1 MNDNAFTTDFT
12 QPATRPERAAGFFM
26 PESTSP
32 IWSSCGHDRLDRNT
46 RGWLSPT
53 DAYWRLW
60 LERPELALV
69 EESCAAEQA
78 LHASLIEAPTR
89 AVTTAELDAFEDAD
103 ARANH
108 HLFLGFRD
116 AVIAA
121 GSLEAAYAGFFKA
134 GSIQIPPL
142 FLDLVVQALVCELLD
157 GEPDAWQ
164 WRAAELLFRR
174 QRVRVQDGRVLSGD
188 SEVLD
193 LLNETGGLGEVGRLL
208 MQSGAALPET
218 QIEVLGA
225 DNAERYMR
233 SRAGKGRFNFVLDL
247 THAIQNE
254 LPHGLTLTMT
264 RAQSGLK
271 ALASV
276 LEKWVHHFHG
286 VDVKIQPES
295 RVEDPS
301 WRWHLGLDVES
312 TALLND
318 LYLGREVEPERQQR
332 LISLFRLTFDDPLHM
347 RADVRGKPVYLGLA
361 MGADGLLKL
370 KPQNLLL
377 NLPLANPM

>member
-1 MNDNAFTTDFT
+1 VNDN
-12 QPATRPERAAGFFM
+12 PGEPGLHM
-26 PESTSP
+26 SESHTPSF
-32 IWSSCGHDRLDRNT
+32 WSSCGHDQLARNA

-60 LERPELALV
+60 LQRPELALV

-78 LHASLIEAPTR
+78 LHGALMETPTR
-89 AVTTAELDAFEDAD
+89 AVAPAELEAFEDAD

-108 HLFLGFRD
+108 RLFLGFRD

-134 GSIQIPPL
+134 GAIQIPPL
-142 FLDLVVQALVCELLD
+142 FLDLVVQALVCRLLD
-157 GEPDAWQ
+157 GETDAWQ
-164 WRAAELLFRR
+164 WRAAETLFRR
-174 QRVRVQDGRVLSGD
+174 QRVRVQEGRVLSGD

-193 LLNETGGLGEVGRLL
+193 LLNETGGLGAVGRLL
-208 MQSGAALPET
+208 MQSGATLPET
-218 QIEVLGA
+218 QIEVLGD
-225 DNAERYMR
+225 DNAQRYLR
-233 SRAGKGRFNFVLDL
+233 SRAGNGRFNFVLDL
-247 THAIQNE
+247 THEIQNE

-271 ALASV
+271 ALAAV
-276 LEKWVHHFHG
+276 LEKWVRHFHG
-286 VDVKIQPES
+286 VEVKIQPES

-301 WRWHLGLDVES
+301 WRWHVGLDVES

-332 LISLFRLTFDDPLHM
+332 LISLFRLTFTDPQHM